1 MQRFR
6 STWLALIGAVLLIT
20 LSVSAAAAAKPSG
33 TAEGTRGQTVA
44 AFVHDLVFGSQTD
57 DDEEDTEG
65 GDADQEENSD
75 EDTDEDLDEEVSEED
90 EELVDEDSERQVP
103 EEFAN
108 HGECV
113 SDATHDTEGFEE
125 AQQSEESEVENFGDW
140 VSTHARYV
148 CWGLEAPGDEEEE
161 EASATEDDEDDS
173 EASAKEQR
181 AAERAAAKAEREA
194 ARAERHAAREAAKAA
209 RTQGNGRGG
218 GRP

>member
-20 LSVSAAAAAKPSG
+20 LSVSAAAGAKPSG

-57 DDEEDTEG
+57 DDEEDTED

-75 EDTDEDLDEEVSEED
+75 EEVSEED
-90 EELVDEDSERQVP
+90 EEIVNEDSERQVP

-125 AQQSEESEVENFGDW
+125 AQESEESEVENFGDW

-148 CWGLEAPGDEEEE
+148 CWGLDVPGDEEEE

-209 RTQGNGRGG
+209 RTNGNGRGG
-218 GRP
+218 GGGRP